1 MQPYMMGQ
9 SQMDPAW
16 PGFTNP
22 LIQPAVPTIKATDIP
37 KVEPWLE
44 YCDKHPNRSGDNLAD
59 LAWHFERESFHRID
73 QFVGASVSVEKLS
86 KWLGI
91 GKGKAVLV
99 IKYAEEDMELVRRGA
114 FKME

>member
-1 MQPYMMGQ
+1 MGQ

-16 PGFTNP
+16 PGFANP
-22 LIQPAVPTIKATDIP
+22 PIQPAVPTIKATDIP

-86 KWLGI
+86 EWLGI
-91 GKGKAVLV
+91 GKGKAILV